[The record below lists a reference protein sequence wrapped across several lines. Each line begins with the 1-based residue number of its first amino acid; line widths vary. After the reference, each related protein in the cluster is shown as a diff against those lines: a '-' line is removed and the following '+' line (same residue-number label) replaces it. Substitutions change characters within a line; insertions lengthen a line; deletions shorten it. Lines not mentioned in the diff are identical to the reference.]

1 MVPIPLGQHLF
12 DFCRHINRLTLQ
24 RTNCQCYVWMSL
36 QSINSVVIYLGRC
49 LISYK
54 GHHYQFPDSATW
66 RGNIMKMKYL
76 ITVTS
81 NGRHDVSNYRRFGR
95 RFVQQII
102 HADNKNTKAQ
112 HYWLYKREM
121 RWWMVYS
128 LKKWALLLKA
138 CPCHDVIMNAISVD
152 CLFVSHAAGSYF
164 SVGMRARVSG
174 LKYSTFLCEMLPVTA
189 WVNWIT
195 WG

>member
-24 RTNCQCYVWMSL
+24 RTNCQCYIWMSL
-36 QSINSVVIYLGRC
+36 QSIKSVVIYLGRC

-81 NGRHDVSNYRRFGR
+81 NGRHDVSNYRRFVRGLFSR
-95 RFVQQII
+95 LFMRTTKTPKLSITGSI
-102 HADNKNTKAQ
+102 RGKCDDEWCIPWKNE
-112 HYWLYKREM
+112 HYCWKRVHVM
-121 RWWMVYS
+121 TSSWMQY
-128 LKKWALLLKA
+128 LLMVCSFHMLL
-138 CPCHDVIMNAISVD
+138 VAIS
-152 CLFVSHAAGSYF
+152 LSAWEPG
-164 SVGMRARVSG
+164 
-174 LKYSTFLCEMLPVTA
+174 FL
-189 WVNWIT
+189 
-195 WG
+195 G